1 MKLRVREVAEA
12 RGWNAARLAR
22 RADLSN
28 TAMYGIW
35 NGTTD
40 DPGIRTLEA
49 IANALGVK
57 IRDLIDENGSDAD
70 SSYNPRDILT
80 PSHAAELNLRATGG

>member
-1 MKLRVREVAEA
+1 MVRLRVREVAESL
-12 RGWNAARLAR
+12 GWNAARLAR
-22 RADLSN
+22 KADLSN

-49 IANALGVK
+49 IAKALGVK
-57 IRDLIDENGSDAD
+57 VRDLIDENGDATIKE
-70 SSYNPRDILT
+70 SIEAPMLAGA
-80 PSHAAELNLRATGG
+80 PA